1 MTETASKD
9 INGSDTALSVDDR
22 ELRQR
27 FIRRWDWM
35 PARRLPADRMLG
47 LIYLFSPRSLSNPL
61 YAHTKGW
68 RPQGQ
73 LQKGKKW
80 FGKPDSF
87 STFSQSSSQFLLNFL
102 SSDLKGDSMHTL
114 WQFFTLFPNYTNL
127 CKAKHFSPCRQA
139 GAKCKGPDSFPQLQ
153 TSRGSSLFSN
163 PIGHSMA
170 QEAISATHRLTV
182 KKSIV

>member
-35 PARRLPADRMLG
+35 PASSRLPADRMLG

-73 LQKGKKW
+73 LQKGKKII
-80 FGKPDSF
+80 
-87 STFSQSSSQFLLNFL
+87 
-102 SSDLKGDSMHTL
+102 
-114 WQFFTLFPNYTNL
+114 WQ
-127 CKAKHFSPCRQA
+127 
-139 GAKCKGPDSFPQLQ
+139 
-153 TSRGSSLFSN
+153 
-163 PIGHSMA
+163 I
-170 QEAISATHRLTV
+170 AT
-182 KKSIV
+182 